1 MNSLPLSRVRTLASI
16 ARVLGCTAEDLQG
29 IAAEL
34 DQRHL
39 YERLRIPKKNRRRRG
54 QFRTVYKPNQRLALI
69 QKNIA
74 TWLSEHVEL
83 PEYVQGFV
91 QKRSIAPNARI
102 HLGQQTLLHAD
113 IHDFFDSF
121 TVTQVTAAFV
131 ALGCAQPLAD
141 TLGRCCT
148 LNGRLP
154 QGSSASPI
162 LANLVCLHLDVD
174 LNTLATANDCRYSRY
189 ADDITISGKTIPEC
203 SQIRALLARHGF
215 ALRDDRCRIQRRGRS
230 QYVTGLSVFDLT
242 IPRVPRRM
250 KHRLRLEL
258 HYATKFGLA
267 EHLDRIGSDEE
278 PLHALARL
286 HGWMSFIYSVEGKAQ
301 RKLFNQWLKVSS
313 EMSGDVVAESD
324 YYDPPEY

>member
-1 MNSLPLSRVRTLASI
+1 MNSLPPSRIRTLQGV
-16 ARVLGCTAEDLQG
+16 ARILGCGADDLQG
-29 IAAEL
+29 IAGEA

-69 QKNIA
+69 QKNIG
-74 TWLSEHVEL
+74 TWLAEHVEL

-91 QKRSIAPNARI
+91 QKRSIATNARL
-102 HLGQQTLLHAD
+102 HLGQAVLLHAD
-113 IHDFFDSF
+113 IQDFFDSI
-121 TVTQVTAAFV
+121 TVGQVTAAFI
-131 ALGCAQPLAD
+131 ALGCAPPIAE

-162 LANLVCLHLDVD
+162 LANLVCRHLDVD
-174 LNTLATANDCRYSRY
+174 LNTLATANGCRYSRY
-189 ADDITISGKTIPEC
+189 ADDITVSGDIVPEP
-203 SQIRALLARHGF
+203 SEMKAAIERHGF
-215 ALRDDRCRIQRRGRS
+215 ALRDDRCRIQKRGRS
-230 QYVTGLSVFDLT
+230 QYVTGLSVFDSEMPR
-242 IPRVPRRM
+242 IPRQM

-286 HGWMSFIYSVEGKAQ
+286 HGWMSFIYSVEGTAQ
-301 RKLFNQWLKVSS
+301 GKLFEQWLKVSA
-313 EMSGDVVAESD
+313 EMSGNVVTEGD
-324 YYDPPEY
+324 YYDPREY